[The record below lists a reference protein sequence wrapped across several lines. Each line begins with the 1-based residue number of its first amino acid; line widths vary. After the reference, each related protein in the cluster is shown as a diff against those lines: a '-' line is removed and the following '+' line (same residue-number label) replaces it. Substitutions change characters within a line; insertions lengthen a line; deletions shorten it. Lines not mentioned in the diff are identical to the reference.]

1 MHMGGPEGVRCREA
15 MIMTIEA
22 PPPLPPAVSAGRA
35 TQMGGPEG
43 VRRREATML
52 TLQTQ
57 GTQGIRMFL
66 RPREEEGA
74 GGRM

>member
-1 MHMGGPEGVRCREA
+1 MSDAFPSPYLSCM
-15 MIMTIEA
+15 
-22 PPPLPPAVSAGRA
+22 
-35 TQMGGPEG
+35 QMGGPEG

-52 TLQTQ
+52 TLQTR